1 MPKRE
6 DNFGQNQFIMFGQSR
21 YKEKYREGADFF
33 EGGPRNKKEWKEFQR
48 YKRMQQSP
56 QAKFYKHF
64 TWYLAIM
71 GFLLFE
77 NRGNI
82 FSFYPIAF
90 FWGAGVVMHYFSV
103 FEWPNDQKD
112 EPEEELDEEVQEPI
126 VKKPNWSD
134 KDLV

>member
-6 DNFGQNQFIMFGQSR
+6 GNFGQNLSIMCGQSR
-21 YKEKYREGADFF
+21 YKERYRESADFF

-56 QAKFYKHF
+56 QAKFYRHL
-64 TWYLAIM
+64 TWYLTIM
-71 GFLLFE
+71 GFFLFK
-77 NRGNI
+77 NHGNI

-103 FEWPNDQKD
+103 FGWPNDQKN
-112 EPEEELDEEVQEPI
+112 EPEEVLDEEVQEPI